1 MKLHAVGT
9 KQQGIKQQGGTLI
22 GIIIG
27 LVIGLAIALAVSL
40 YMKRGDMPFVKKE
53 PPAPVAKA
61 DNGKDAA
68 GKPAL
73 PDPNESLYA
82 KPATSNKPALA
93 DVVPGKSGVPAG
105 TNPKNPPLIDKTT
118 GDPLGKLAQ
127 QQVAKAD
134 GTAPA
139 NPALP
144 PVSAGT
150 APAAGSG
157 IVNPNDD
164 GSRYLIQA
172 GAYKQPEEAE
182 AMRAKLAMLGFQ
194 AQLSQR
200 ETDAGVL
207 HRVRIGPVPDLDR
220 TNKIR
225 AQLAQNGIESS
236 IIKIK

>member
-1 MKLHAVGT
+1 MKLHAV
-9 KQQGIKQQGGTLI
+9 GIKQQGGTLV

-27 LVIGLAIALAVSL
+27 LVVGLAIALAVSL
-40 YMKRGDMPFVKKE
+40 YMKRGDMPFIKRDA
-53 PPAPVAKA
+53 PAPAAKTDGGA
-61 DNGKDAA
+61 Q

-82 KPATSNKPALA
+82 KPSAQKDKPALA

-105 TNPKNPPLIDKTT
+105 TKNPPLIDKTT
-118 GDPLGKLAQ
+118 GDPLGKLATQ
-127 QQVAKAD
+127 QAAKAD
-134 GTAPA
+134 GVAPA
-139 NPALP
+139 PGPALP
-144 PVSAGT
+144 PVAAT
-150 APAAGSG
+150 LPANNSG

-172 GAYKQPEEAE
+172 GAYRQPEEAE

-207 HRVRIGPVPDLDR
+207 HRVRIGPVPDLER

-225 AQLAQNGIESS
+225 AQLAQQGIESS

>member
-1 MKLHAVGT
+1 MKLHVD
-9 KQQGIKQQGGTLI
+9 GIKQQGSTLV

-53 PPAPVAKA
+53 PTAKA
-61 DNGKDAA
+61 DNGTAQGD
-68 GKPAL
+68 KPKL

-82 KPATSNKPALA
+82 KPSASKDKPALA
-93 DVVPGKSGVPAG
+93 DVVPGKSGLPAG
-105 TNPKNPPLIDKTT
+105 TKNPPLIDKTT
-118 GDPLGKLAQ
+118 GDPLGKLATEQ
-127 QQVAKAD
+127 AAKS
-134 GTAPA
+134 GSAPPA
-139 NPALP
+139 AGAALP
-144 PVSAGT
+144 PVT
-150 APAAGSG
+150 AAAGANTSG

-207 HRVRIGPVPDLDR
+207 HRVRVGPIPDLER

-225 AQLAQNGIESS
+225 QQLAQNGIESS

>member
-1 MKLHAVGT
+1 MKLHGV
-9 KQQGIKQQGGTLI
+9 GIKQQGGTLI

-27 LVIGLAIALAVSL
+27 LVIGLAVALAVSL

-53 PPAPVAKA
+53 PAAAKA
-61 DNGKDAA
+61 DSSGAQGD
-68 GKPAL
+68 KPRL

-82 KPATSNKPALA
+82 KPTASKDKPALA

-105 TNPKNPPLIDKTT
+105 TKNPPLIDKTT
-118 GDPLGKLAQ
+118 GDPLGKLATQ
-127 QQVAKAD
+127 QAAKSD
-134 GTAPA
+134 GAAPA
-139 NPALP
+139 PGPALP
-144 PVSAGT
+144 PVAAT
-150 APAAGSG
+150 VPAASSG

-207 HRVRIGPVPDLDR
+207 HRVRIGPVPDLER

-225 AQLAQNGIESS
+225 QQLAQAGIESS

>member
-1 MKLHAVGT
+1 MKLH
-9 KQQGIKQQGGTLI
+9 QRGGTLI

-53 PPAPVAKA
+53 PPSAVAKA
-61 DNGKDAA
+61 EPGRDAN

-73 PDPNESLYA
+73 PDPNESLYS
-82 KPATSNKPALA
+82 KPVTSNKPALA

-127 QQVAKAD
+127 QQVGKAD
-134 GTAPA
+134 GTAPAA

-144 PVSAGT
+144 PVSS
-150 APAAGSG
+150 AAANTSG

-172 GAYKQPEEAE
+172 GAFKQPEDAE

-200 ETDAGVL
+200 ESDTGVL
-207 HRVRIGPVPDLDR
+207 HRVRIGPVPDLER

-225 AQLAQNGIESS
+225 AQLAQQGIESS

>member
-1 MKLHAVGT
+1 MKLHAV
-9 KQQGIKQQGGTLI
+9 GIKQQGGTLI

-27 LVIGLAIALAVSL
+27 LVMGLAVALAVSL

-53 PPAPVAKA
+53 PPSSIAKA
-61 DNGKDAA
+61 EAGKDGS

-73 PDPNESLYA
+73 PDPNESLYS
-82 KPATSNKPALA
+82 KPSVSNKPALA
-93 DVVPGKSGVPAG
+93 DVVPGKSGIPAG

-144 PVSAGT
+144 PVSAGAT
-150 APAAGSG
+150 PAANTSG

-172 GAYKQPEEAE
+172 GAYRQPEDAE

-200 ETDAGVL
+200 ETDGGVL

>member
-1 MKLHAVGT
+1 MKLHA
-9 KQQGIKQQGGTLI
+9 KLYARGIQQQGGTLV

-27 LVIGLAIALAVSL
+27 LVIGLAVALAVSL

-53 PPAPVAKA
+53 PAAAKA
-61 DNGKDAA
+61 DSGSAQGD
-68 GKPAL
+68 KPRL

-82 KPATSNKPALA
+82 KPSASKDKPALA

-105 TNPKNPPLIDKTT
+105 TKNPPLIDKTT
-118 GDPLGKLAQ
+118 GDPLGKLATQ
-127 QQVAKAD
+127 QAAKSD
-134 GTAPA
+134 GLSPG
-139 NPALP
+139 PALP
-144 PVSAGT
+144 PVAAS
-150 APAAGSG
+150 APATDTSG
-157 IVNPNDD
+157 IINPNDD

-172 GAYKQPEEAE
+172 GAFKQPEEAE
-182 AMRAKLAMLGFQ
+182 AMRGKLAMLGFQ

-207 HRVRIGPVPDLDR
+207 HRVRIGPVPDLER

-225 AQLAQNGIESS
+225 QQLSQNGIESS